1 MAGAEP
7 VAAVV
12 EDKTGQQVGGGG
24 SWTTRPLASIRIQ
37 LGLDPLPEVA
47 GQDGGVLAVVGDTFV
62 FDLAEID
69 PVAQQ
74 VIDRTATEGLPA
86 AHLAMASLPAL
97 AHDVALFEV
106 RHESAHR
113 HQQI

>member
-7 VAAVV
+7 VSAVV
-12 EDKTGQQVGGGG
+12 ENETGQQMSGGT
-24 SWTTRPLASIRIQ
+24 SWATGQLALICIQ

-74 VIDRTATEGLPA
+74 VIDRTAT
-86 AHLAMASLPAL
+86 
-97 AHDVALFEV
+97 
-106 RHESAHR
+106 
-113 HQQI
+113 